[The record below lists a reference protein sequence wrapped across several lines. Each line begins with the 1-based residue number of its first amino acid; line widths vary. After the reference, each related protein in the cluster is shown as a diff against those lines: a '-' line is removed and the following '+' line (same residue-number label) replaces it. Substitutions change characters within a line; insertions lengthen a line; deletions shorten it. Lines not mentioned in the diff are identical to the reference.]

1 MKAML
6 SNGVRGAGILAAFS
20 LVFTALMAGS
30 YSLTQE
36 IVQKNEE
43 LARSQ
48 LIAQTLPAG
57 SYDNNLLAETRQLSQ
72 EDSRRLG
79 SDKPASIYLAK
90 KEGKAVAAV
99 LEAVAPDGYAGKIQL
114 LVAVTAA
121 GEVLGVRVLSHQETP
136 GLGDYIDAA
145 KSNWIRQ
152 FEGKSLAS
160 TEIERWKVRKDGG
173 VFDSNAGATISPRAV
188 VGAVKRTLA
197 YVAANRATIFE

>member
-1 MKAML
+1 MKAMI
-6 SNGVRGAGILAAFS
+6 SNGVRGAGILAAFTV
-20 LVFTALMAGS
+20 VFTALMAGA
-30 YSLTQE
+30 YSLTRE
-36 IVQKNEE
+36 IVLKNEE
-43 LARSQ
+43 QARTQ

-57 SYDNNLLAETRQLSQ
+57 SYDNNLLADTRLLSA

-79 SDKPASIYLAK
+79 NDKPASIYLAK
-90 KEGKAVAAV
+90 KGGKTVAAV

-114 LVAVTAA
+114 LVAVAA
-121 GEVLGVRVLSHQETP
+121 NGNVLGVRVVTQQETP

-160 TEIERWKVRKDGG
+160 PEVERWKVRKDGG

-188 VGAVKRTLA
+188 VGAVKRTLE
-197 YVAANRATIFE
+197 YVVVNRTTIFE

>member
-57 SYDNNLLAETRQLSQ
+57 SYDNNLLADTRQLSQ

>member
-43 LARSQ
+43 QARSQ

-57 SYDNNLLAETRQLSQ
+57 SYDNNLLANSRKLSQ

-79 SDKPASIYLAK
+79 NDKPASVYLAK
-90 KEGKAVAAV
+90 KEGKIVAAV
-99 LEAVAPDGYAGKIQL
+99 FEAIAPDGYAGKIQL
-114 LVAVTAA
+114 LVAVASG

-152 FEGKSLAS
+152 FDGKSLAS

-188 VGAVKRTLA
+188 VNTVKKTLA
-197 YVAANRATIFE
+197 YVAENRATIFE

>member
-57 SYDNNLLAETRQLSQ
+57 SYDNNLLADTRQLSQ

-160 TEIERWKVRKDGG
+160 TEIERWKVKKDGG